1 VELQLARNL
10 NLGLQDK
17 LIKVGKAFFG
27 PNHQRN
33 VVGHIPGGIKLWQIV
48 GIGQITHQII
58 SIVNQVGGVRT
69 GDFTITNHGNVP
81 AGRVASEHRPE
92 YGGKRELDPGRRGAR
107 LIRDGRGIVKVGSK
121 LQKAMHAGGIV
132 IRRPDRNVEIGRHDP
147 TAAKGIGDQN
157 QQV

>member
-1 VELQLARNL
+1 MELKLARNL

-27 PNHQRN
+27 PNHQRD
-33 VVGHIPGGIKLWQIV
+33 VVDHIQGGIKQRQIV
-48 GIGQITHQII
+48 GIGQIAHQII
-58 SIVNQVGGVRT
+58 PPFDQVGGVRT

-92 YGGKRELDPGRRGAR
+92 YGGKRELDPGRRRAR
-107 LIRDGRGIVKVGSK
+107 LVRDGRGIVKVGSK
-121 LQKAMHAGGIV
+121 LQKAMHTGGIV
-132 IRRPDRNVEIGRHDP
+132 IRRPDRNVEVGCHDT
-147 TAAKGIGDQN
+147 TAAHGVGDQN